1 MATVISERELSW
13 FEVELHNKRANEVGE
28 NEMKKKSFSN
38 YMKLFTKLDEQPG
51 TEGTRKIYMRA
62 ASSK

>member
-28 NEMKKKSFSN
+28 NEMKKKKFFEL
-38 YMKLFTKLDEQPG
+38 YEIVHKIGRTTG